1 MSHGGE
7 VDIDAVTA
15 TVIFELLGYE
25 VRVVV
30 SNDAVRHAETVNAFR
45 DELDR
50 RPCGLAGNRLHLN
63 PLGEHIDDNNEI
75 FEFPWHHLPR

>member
-15 TVIFELLGYE
+15 TVIFKLLGYE

-30 SNDAVRHAETVNAFR
+30 SNDAVRHAETVNAF
-45 DELDR
+45 
-50 RPCGLAGNRLHLN
+50 
-63 PLGEHIDDNNEI
+63 
-75 FEFPWHHLPR
+75 